1 MIQTKPSF
9 GRYLKNTL
17 VTAFQIGTIIVL
29 AIFAVY
35 SSWVIIFLVFQIYL
49 LYNLLTSQIWKQSL
63 FYDLLHKK
71 EEPK

>member
-17 VTAFQIGTIIVL
+17 VTAFEIGTIIVL
-29 AIFAVY
+29 VIFTIY
-35 SSWVIIFLVFQIYL
+35 SSWVAVFLAFQIYL